1 MKKNIFLILLI
12 TFCLFALAACQ
23 PSTTATEAPEAI
35 TEEPVVEATEAITE
49 TEEPVAETEEP
60 VATEEMAATEEPIA
74 TEEPAASEPLIVLI
88 DNDEGPITP
97 ANANTFIGGYMTGWI
112 YDQLYIRTPDL
123 GTIPHLASEATPSED
138 GLTWTITLRD
148 DILWHDGEPF
158 TAEDVVF
165 SYNFLTE
172 AGRAPGLATMAG
184 VEATGDYEVIITLTA
199 PYPFFLEEALA
210 AVYVMP
216 EHIWKDQ
223 TPVGG
228 ELSQFQGKIG
238 TGAYKLVD
246 VVPGESYTF
255 EANNDYFMGQPN
267 VPMIIAKIVKD
278 RTQQFNQLQS
288 GAASAVLSAVPPALV
303 QQMED
308 DPAIDLAKGSD
319 FFNYILYIN
328 GSKAPFNIPEVR
340 QAISLAIDSSQLV
353 DIVLLG
359 QGTELPQNWY
369 HPELPWSINVPHEF
383 NPEEAASLLDAAG
396 LTDSDGDGIRE
407 FEGAN
412 AEYTILCDV
421 NNPVEVRATELMG
434 QMLSDVGLN
443 VTQRCQDIDT
453 SVAEIWPN
461 FVAVPD
467 PAYDLGIWGWSAVP
481 QFRHGFIRGLFN
493 CDFGGIG
500 WGNLSGMC
508 DEAFDTI
515 LDEFTSLSDL
525 SRVTELSTQFQERF
539 VEIIP
544 WVPLMS
550 PTGNFAFVPADYDG
564 WVYLNGSGIMTVW
577 SFLPPEA
584 SR

>member
-1 MKKNIFLILLI
+1 MKQKNISFVLLLVVFLLL
-12 TFCLFALAACQ
+12 LAACQ
-23 PSTTATEAPEAI
+23 SAPPATETAPTEVSSTTDDAAPTEPAEVAPEETAPTEAPAP
-35 TEEPVVEATEAITE
+35 TEEPVVPTE
-49 TEEPVAETEEP
+49 TPAE
-60 VATEEMAATEEPIA
+60 VK
-74 TEEPAASEPLIVLI
+74 PLIVLI

-97 ANANTFIGGYMTGWI
+97 ANANTFIGGWMTGWI
-112 YDQLYIRTPDL
+112 YDPLYIRTPDL
-123 GTIPHLASEATPSED
+123 GTRPHLATSATPSAD

-158 TAEDVVF
+158 TSADVVF
-165 SYNFLTE
+165 SYNFLTA
-172 AGRAPGLATMAG
+172 AGRAPGLTGIAG
-184 VEATGDYEVIITLTA
+184 IEAVSDYELTLTLTA
-199 PYPFFLEEALA
+199 PNPFLLEEGLA
-210 AVYVMP
+210 ATYILP

-223 TPVGG
+223 TPISG

-255 EANNDYFMGQPN
+255 EANNDYFLGQPT

-288 GAASAVLSAVPPALV
+288 NAASAVLSAVPPALV

-308 DPAIDLAKGSD
+308 DPAIELAKGSD
-319 FFNYILYIN
+319 FFNYILYMN

-340 QAISLAIDSSQLV
+340 QAISLAIDSNLLV
-353 DIVLLG
+353 DIILLG
-359 QGTELPQNWY
+359 QGTVLPQNWY

-383 NPEEAASLLDAAG
+383 DATRAAELLDQAG

-407 FEGAN
+407 FEGTN

-434 QMLSDVGLN
+434 QMLSDIGFKT
-443 VTQRCQDIDT
+443 TQRCQDIDT
-453 SVAEIWPN
+453 SVTEIWPN

-467 PAYDLGIWGWSAVP
+467 PAYDLAIWGWSAVP

-500 WGNLSGMC
+500 WGNLSGTC
-508 DEAFDTI
+508 DEEFDTI
-515 LDEFTSLSDL
+515 LTEFSTLSDL
-525 SRVTELSTQFQERF
+525 SRVDELSTAFQERF

-550 PTGNFAFVPADYDG
+550 PNGNFAYVPADYDG

-584 SR
+584 SK

>member
-1 MKKNIFLILLI
+1 MKKQIFLPVLIGFIFLILS
-12 TFCLFALAACQ
+12 ACQ
-23 PSTTATEAPEAI
+23 PSAPVTGEPAATEVK
-35 TEEPVVEATEAITE
+35 TEEPGSS
-49 TEEPVAETEEP
+49 TEEPMAETEEP
-60 VATEEMAATEEPIA
+60 VATEEMAE
-74 TEEPAASEPLIVLI
+74 TEEPAATEPLIVLI

-97 ANANTFIGGYMTGWI
+97 ANANTFIGGYITGWI

-123 GTIPHLASEATPSED
+123 RAVPHLATSATPSED
-138 GLTWTITLRD
+138 GLIWTITLRD
-148 DILWHDGEPF
+148 DVKWHDGESF
-158 TAEDVVF
+158 TSEDVVF
-165 SYNFLTE
+165 SYTFLKE

-184 VEATGDYEVIITLTA
+184 LEASGDYEVKITLDA
-199 PYPFFLEEALA
+199 PYPFFIEEALA
-210 AVYVMP
+210 AVYIMP
-216 EHIWKDQ
+216 QHIWKDQ
-223 TPVGG
+223 VPVSG

-255 EANNDYFMGQPN
+255 EANNDYFRGQPT

-308 DPAIDLAKGSD
+308 DPNIALSQGSD
-319 FFNYILYIN
+319 FFNYILYMN

-340 QAISLAIDSSQLV
+340 QAISYAIDSAQLV

-359 QGTELPQNWY
+359 QGTVLPQNWY
-369 HPELPWSINVPHEF
+369 HPELPWSINVSHEF
-383 NPEEAASLLDAAG
+383 DPTQATDLLDQAG
-396 LTDSDGDGIRE
+396 LTDSDGDDIRE
-407 FEGAN
+407 FEGTN

-421 NNPVEVRATELMG
+421 NNPVEVRSTELMG
-434 QMLSDVGLN
+434 QMLGDVGLK

-467 PAYDLGIWGWSAVP
+467 PAYDLAIWGWSAVP

-500 WGNLSGMC
+500 WGNLSGAC
-508 DEAFDTI
+508 DEEFDTI
-515 LDEFTSLSDL
+515 LDEFTSLADL
-525 SRVTELSTQFQERF
+525 SRVDELSTRFQERF

-550 PTGNFAFVPADYDG
+550 PNGNFAYVPADYDG

-584 SR
+584 SQ